1 MITAKD
7 LLNLL
12 YRTFTLSYNS
22 NYQYKAKITGYTD
35 RIWSSRLLDM
45 AGHSGFGKVANFSAP
60 GFIRSIKA
68 QVAIYQVAEYY

>member
-1 MITAKD
+1 
-7 LLNLL
+7 
-12 YRTFTLSYNS
+12 
-22 NYQYKAKITGYTD
+22 
-35 RIWSSRLLDM
+35 M